1 MGISTTYTGHW
12 TYRAVRDP
20 DTQARLDEE
29 ARLRAQVRDL
39 DTAVPN
45 DVRRAG
51 IEVYHE
57 TYADLTTRG
66 AKPIDAMIAA
76 LRARL
81 DVLAGGRPAECPA
94 EAQVP
99 A

>member
-1 MGISTTYTGHW
+1 MGRPHAR
-12 TYRAVRDP
+12 RARS

-29 ARLRAQVRDL
+29 AQLRAQVQDL
-39 DTAVPN
+39 DAAAPD
-45 DVRRAG
+45 DVRRAAT
-51 IEVYHE
+51 ETYHE
-57 TYADLTTRG
+57 TYADLTVQG
-66 AKPIDAMIAA
+66 EAPLSAMIAA

-94 EAQVP
+94 EAQAP